1 MAIHKDWFR
10 VDIKKRTARVRSH
23 LLPHI
28 IKEALPNSL
37 DAKATT
43 IAISCKRAGG
53 KRRDG
58 DGLRA
63 FEVTCTDN
71 GAGCDDP

>member
-1 MAIHKDWFR
+1 MTIHKDWFR
-10 VDIKKRTARVRSH
+10 VDIKKRAARVRSH

-28 IKEALPNSL
+28 IKEALSNSL
-37 DAKATT
+37 DVGATIIT
-43 IAISCKRAGG
+43 ISCKRADG
-53 KRRDG
+53 KRHDG

-71 GAGCDDP
+71 GAG